1 MIGILFGLLLALVTA
16 GCVAAAVIFR
26 TKKRANKTRF
36 IAFAVSA
43 CCAFALFMTIP
54 FSLHTVQPG
63 QVAVVKVWGKAAY
76 TRTAG
81 TYFDFWINKQY
92 EIYDTTVQQE
102 EIDTM
107 CYSSDAQAMDVNL
120 VVQYQ
125 IQADKAVEIANNY
138 NGLDKLNRLIN
149 KVAIDKAKT
158 VLSQK
163 SAMTIIEPRATDSP
177 AIETEIK
184 NTVTEGYCVDIVA
197 VVITNIDFSDAF
209 EATVEDKM
217 IAEQQQLKAEFEKK
231 KAIIEAE
238 KELEVA
244 KLTAEANIAKAQGD
258 AQAVQVRA
266 QAEANALK
274 LKSLEVARMMGFKV
288 VADEATSTEEV
299 TNYVIDFE
307 NKTAEEIKVIAD
319 YLKYIEYLEVWDGKL
334 PSVVT
339 GDSANIYVPAQPVNP

>member
-1 MIGILFGLLLALVTA
+1 MIGTIL
-16 GCVAAAVIFR
+16 AVIFVLAIAGSIFGAVFFR
-26 TKKRANKTRF
+26 TKKHRNKK
-36 IAFAVSA
+36 FAITFLVSA
-43 CCAFALFMTIP
+43 CACFALFLVLP
-54 FSLHTVQPG
+54 FSIHTVQPG
-63 QVAVVKVWGKAAY
+63 RVAVVKVWGKAEY
-76 TRTAG
+76 TRTPG
-81 TYFDFWINKQY
+81 TYFDFWISKQY
-92 EIYDTTVQQE
+92 DMYDTTVQQE

-125 IQADKAVEIANNY
+125 IQSDKAVEIANNY

-163 SAMTIIEPRATDSP
+163 SAMTIIETRATVSP
-177 AIETEIK
+177 AIESEIK
-184 NTVTEGYCVDIVA
+184 NSVTEAYCVDIVA

-244 KLTAEANIAKAQGD
+244 KLAAEANIAKAQGD

-266 QAEANALK
+266 QAEANAI
-274 LKSLEVARMMGFKV
+274 KSKSVEIARMLGFTILETV
-288 VADEATSTEEV
+288 TEEGTV
-299 TNYVIDFE
+299 YDIDFTD
-307 NKTAEEIKVIAD
+307 KTDAEIKVISD
-319 YLKYIEYLEVWDGKL
+319 YLKYAEYLEVWDGKL
-334 PSVVT
+334 PTVLGS
-339 GDSANIYVPAQPVNP
+339 DNANVFVPVNPQA

>member
-1 MIGILFGLLLALVTA
+1 M
-16 GCVAAAVIFR
+16 
-26 TKKRANKTRF
+26 
-36 IAFAVSA
+36 
-43 CCAFALFMTIP
+43 
-54 FSLHTVQPG
+54 QPG
-63 QVAVVKVWGKAAY
+63 QVGVVKVWGKAAY
-76 TRTAG
+76 NRTSG
-81 TYFDFWINKQY
+81 TYFDFGFPNSTICT
-92 EIYDTTVQQE
+92 ILPFSRE

-163 SAMTIIEPRATDSP
+163 SAMTIIETRATVSP

-231 KAIIEAE
+231 KGYNRSE
-238 KELEVA
+238 KELKWLA
-244 KLTAEANIAKAQGD
+244 YGGSKYRQG
-258 AQAVQVRA
+258 AGRRA
-266 QAEANALK
+266 GGAG
-274 LKSLEVARMMGFKV
+274 ARSGG
-288 VADEATSTEEV
+288 S
-299 TNYVIDFE
+299 
-307 NKTAEEIKVIAD
+307 
-319 YLKYIEYLEVWDGKL
+319 
-334 PSVVT
+334 
-339 GDSANIYVPAQPVNP
+339 

>member
-1 MIGILFGLLLALVTA
+1 MIGIILGILLALVMA
-16 GCVAAAVIFR
+16 GCIAAAVIFR

-43 CCAFALFMTIP
+43 CCAFALFITIP

-92 EIYDTTVQQE
+92 EMYDTTVQQE

-163 SAMTIIEPRATDSP
+163 SAMTIIETRATVSP

-184 NTVTEGYCVDIVA
+184 NTVTESYCVDIVA

-231 KAIIEAE
+231 KAII
-238 KELEVA
+238 
-244 KLTAEANIAKAQGD
+244 
-258 AQAVQVRA
+258 
-266 QAEANALK
+266 
-274 LKSLEVARMMGFKV
+274 
-288 VADEATSTEEV
+288 
-299 TNYVIDFE
+299 
-307 NKTAEEIKVIAD
+307 
-319 YLKYIEYLEVWDGKL
+319 GKGIG
-334 PSVVT
+334 S
-339 GDSANIYVPAQPVNP
+339 G